1 MLLPTILFALAAFAQ
16 GTATV
21 APSAEPSTLAS
32 PEPGAATSPL
42 PAESPTAAESPL
54 PAATSLPTPA
64 PHATPSVVYGYRFIP
79 HLPKNPQPG
88 QPLIYAVYLNAG
100 TLRSGGPID
109 IKVNTTEDVVKV
121 VSRGG
126 SRAGTLSQ
134 VASGDFEANSK
145 LPQIPLIAQG
155 ATIDLQF
162 TASNA
167 DGKTFTVV
175 VPVKLH

>member
-1 MLLPTILFALAAFAQ
+1 MLLPTILFALAAVAQ
-16 GTATV
+16 GTATQ
-21 APSAEPSTLAS
+21 APAAEPSAVAS
-32 PEPGAATSPL
+32 PEPGAATSPM
-42 PAESPTAAESPL
+42 PAESPP
-54 PAATSLPTPA
+54 PATTSPA
-64 PHATPSVVYGYRFIP
+64 PAPRATPSVVYGYRFIP

-134 VASGDFEANSK
+134 VASGDFEANST